1 MRTGIVVEPLFLEHD
16 MGPHHPESPQRLA
29 SILAMLAEPSMDGRF
44 ARIPARDATAKEL
57 AWIHTRGYVE
67 EVART
72 KGKPVVRLDGDTST
86 SPRSYEAALLA
97 AGGTME
103 AVRRVWE
110 GEVQN
115 AFALVRPPGHHAEAS
130 RAMGFCLFNNVAI
143 AAVYAREVLGAQRV
157 LIVDWDIHHGN
168 GTQNSFYDRND
179 VLYAS
184 THQFPYYPG
193 SGDFYEVGY
202 DEGTGF
208 TINFPMSGGYGDGDF
223 AAVLDRFIRPVA
235 REYAPDLVL
244 CSAGFDIY
252 ERDPLG
258 AMSVTTAGFGV
269 LARILLEIAEEVCR
283 GRIVFALEGGYNLV
297 GLTEGV
303 RAALNEMAREP
314 AERSRELPRML
325 RAERT
330 EQLLAR
336 AREVH
341 RPYWRCL
348 A

>member
-1 MRTGIVVEPLFLEHD
+1 MRTGIVADPIYLEHD
-16 MGPHHPESPQRLA
+16 MGRGHPECPQRLA
-29 SILAMLAEPSMDGRF
+29 SIAAMLAEPAMAGRF
-44 ARIPARDATAKEL
+44 GTIPAREATAKEL

-72 KGKPVVRLDGDTST
+72 KGKPMVRLDGDTST
-86 SPRSYEAALLA
+86 SPRSYEAALMA
-97 AGGTME
+97 AGGTVE

-110 GEVQN
+110 GEYAN

-143 AAVYAREVLGAQRV
+143 AACYAREVLGAQRV
-157 LIVDWDIHHGN
+157 LVLDWDLHHGN
-168 GTQNSFYDRND
+168 GTQNSFYDRAD

-202 DEGTGF
+202 DEGAGF
-208 TINFPMSGGYGDGDF
+208 TVNVPMSGGYGDGDF
-223 AAVLDRFIRPVA
+223 AMILDRLIRPIA
-235 REYAPDLVL
+235 REFRPDLVL
-244 CSAGFDIY
+244 VSAGFDIY

-258 AMSVTTAGFGV
+258 AMSVTAPGFGV
-269 LARILLEIAEEVCR
+269 LTRILLEIAEESAR
-283 GRIVFALEGGYNLV
+283 GRAVFVLEGGYNLV
-297 GLTEGV
+297 GLAEGV
-303 RAALNEMAREP
+303 RAALGVMAADP
-314 AERSRELPRML
+314 AARSADLPAPL
-325 RAERT
+325 RPDRT

-341 RPYWRCL
+341 RGFWRCL